1 MERTKPAG
9 NDLKDPNTP
18 DEGDDYSPVYAYD
31 YNNHA
36 NEISEKKYNW
46 ESISD
51 FEQDQLS
58 TSAEVMQFYCL
69 RRRLSEWRLQEPI
82 YIYVK

>member
-9 NDLKDPNTP
+9 TDLSDPNTP
-18 DEGDDYSPVYAYD
+18 DEADDYSPVYAYD

-36 NEISEKKYNW
+36 NEINEKKYNW

-58 TSAEVMQFYCL
+58 TSAEVLQFYCS
-69 RRRLSEWRLQEPI
+69 RRRLSA
-82 YIYVK
+82 